1 MTGYTLTARSPQGY
15 DDTVARVRELLAD
28 AGFGVLTEIDIRAT
42 LKTKLDVDVPA
53 QVILGACRPQLAH
66 RALEADPSIAAMLPC
81 NVVVRE
87 EADGVVVEAVDP
99 QVMVGMSAAADV
111 VGEVA
116 DDARTRL
123 LGMLE
128 RVAADDHAAGAAANL
143 RHPGPQVR
151 ADDQVVEVLR
161 VALVQGELAFRAD
174 RLRRFAAPAE
184 SVARR
189 VAHRREHLPQLGPRL
204 LLGLARQDV
213 DAHAE
218 AQVALGV
225 LPVERATGRIRI
237 GHIRHLHVIGFVFR
251 HKLIARDTVSNR
263 MHDGPLRRGDVPAA
277 LGFFSRKFH
286 NGRQTQI
293 RF

>member
-1 MTGYTLTARSPQGY
+1 MTGFTLTARSPQGY

-87 EADGVVVEAVDP
+87 EPDGVVVEAVDP
-99 QVMVGMSAAADV
+99 HVMVGMSTAADV

-128 RVAADDHAAGAAANL
+128 RVGAAG
-143 RHPGPQVR
+143 G
-151 ADDQVVEVLR
+151 
-161 VALVQGELAFRAD
+161 
-174 RLRRFAAPAE
+174 
-184 SVARR
+184 
-189 VAHRREHLPQLGPRL
+189 
-204 LLGLARQDV
+204 
-213 DAHAE
+213 
-218 AQVALGV
+218 
-225 LPVERATGRIRI
+225 GR
-237 GHIRHLHVIGFVFR
+237 
-251 HKLIARDTVSNR
+251 S
-263 MHDGPLRRGDVPAA
+263 
-277 LGFFSRKFH
+277 
-286 NGRQTQI
+286 
-293 RF
+293 